1 MRVSTGVP
9 GFDRLIEGGL
19 LGERLYVLSGPP
31 GSGKTT
37 FSSHFV
43 KQGAEEDEK
52 CLYMSMHESK
62 EELVEDM
69 ASFDFGFDRVMAG
82 NRVHFMNIFAEK
94 SQNVLIPRNGN
105 DYRSNVQNM
114 TNRIVNFVNKH
125 QIDRLVFDST
135 MLLRYFYSDDE
146 NAFIQ
151 FVSSLKQTDATTLLI
166 SEMTDPSAY
175 SDEHYLSHGVIF
187 FHNYLEATGMRRG
200 IQVIKMRGTDIDSDI
215 KEIEFSSDG
224 LTVHPERVVEA

>member
-9 GFDRLIEGGL
+9 GFDRLVDGGL
-19 LGERLYVLSGPP
+19 IGERLYVLSGPP

-37 FSSHFV
+37 FSAQFV
-43 KQGAEEDEK
+43 KAGAEEGDK
-52 CLYMSMHESK
+52 CLYMSMHETK
-62 EELVEDM
+62 DELVEDM
-69 ASFDFGFDRVMAG
+69 GSFDFGFDRAMAG
-82 NRVHFMNIFAEK
+82 NRVHFMNIFAEQ
-94 SQNVLIPRNGN
+94 SQNVLIPRSGT

-125 QIDRLVFDST
+125 EIDRLVFDST
-135 MLLRYFYSDDE
+135 MLLRYFYSEED

-151 FVSSLKQTDATTLLI
+151 FVSSLKQTDATTLLV

-175 SDEHYLSHGVIF
+175 SDEHYLAHGVVF
-187 FHNYLEATGMRRG
+187 FHNYLETTGMRRG
-200 IQVIKMRGTDIDSDI
+200 VQVLKMRGTDIDSDI
-215 KEIEFSSDG
+215 KELEFSDEG